1 MPETLP
7 TSPNFTHSRFY
18 LSNRV
23 QVFESALSGQMQTK
37 ILGGSYWKAEYT
49 LPAMARADWQK
60 WVAFFDSLNGMSGTF
75 YALCPDCKTS
85 LGISTGSTP
94 LINGASQIGTSV
106 VTDGWSNST
115 LVLKAGDFIS
125 FNGELKRVT
134 EDLTSD
140 GSGNGTINFVPKI
153 RTSPSDNATITV
165 SSCSVPMRLT
175 VNNINFRTNP
185 NGISEPLTFN
195 AEEVVV

>member
-23 QVFESALSGQMQTK
+23 QVFESALSGQIQTK

-49 LPAMARADWQK
+49 LPAMVRADWQK

-75 YALCPDCKTS
+75 FALCPDCKTS
-85 LGISTGSTP
+85 LGTSTGTP

-134 EDLTSD
+134 EDVNSD
-140 GSGNGTINFVPKI
+140 GSGNATINFVPKI
-153 RTSPSDNATITV
+153 RSSPSDNAPITV
-165 SSCSVPMRLT
+165 SSCTVPMRLT

-195 AEEVVV
+195 AEEVVT